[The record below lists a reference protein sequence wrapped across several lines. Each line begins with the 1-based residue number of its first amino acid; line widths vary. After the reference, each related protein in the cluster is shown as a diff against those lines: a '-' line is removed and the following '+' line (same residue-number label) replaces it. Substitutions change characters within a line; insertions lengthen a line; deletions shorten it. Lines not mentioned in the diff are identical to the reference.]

1 MNIGIIGCG
10 AYAISLSTLFD
21 NLNVNLTMWTKIE
34 KEYHE
39 LTEKHTNLNA
49 LNYNLNQNIKYT
61 MSLKDLSNNNDILI
75 IVIPAGFIKSTIKEL
90 KPFYHNQ
97 PIIIASK
104 GMIEDDNML
113 ISEYL
118 EKELLTNKI
127 SCLSGPTFAID
138 MIEKNPIGLT
148 LASNNLDNLNYCNN
162 IFNKID
168 YLTIDITNDIIGV
181 QLCGILKNIMAIAT
195 GILNGMNINSSTKT
209 KFFIDASNEVK
220 TIVEKLGGNK
230 ETFNLYAGIGDFLLT
245 TTNLKSRNY
254 TFGTLI
260 GNNQDY
266 ENYKNNTTVEGVENL
281 DGIYNLLK
289 SKQINSKIID
299 ILYEI
304 IYLHKNKN
312 LLLDYLYDKR

>member
-97 PIIIASK
+97 QIIIASK

-148 LASNNLDNLNYCNN
+148 LASNNLDNLNYCKN

-209 KFFIDASNEVK
+209 KFFIDSSNEVK